1 MTTGAITPHIDV
13 AQLVLYAF
21 WIFFA
26 ALVFYLRREDKREG
40 YPLESSRTA
49 RSGGRV
55 RVIGFPVPPPP
66 KTFRLPDGST
76 VQAPGP
82 DRGAG
87 AMALRALGP
96 GASTPAEPVG
106 DPMRAGAGPGAYPK
120 RADVPDLTLDGQPR
134 IVPMRGAAGFAV
146 ATPGTDPRGMAVHG
160 ADGAR
165 GGTVRDLWIDLSEP
179 QVRYLELDVQGQSV
193 LLPMALARIDASRRT
208 VNVASVL
215 GRHFAGV
222 PRTARPDRITR
233 LEEEQVCAYYAAGT
247 LYAEPGRAEP
257 WL

>member
-13 AQLVLYAF
+13 AQLVLYTF

-26 ALVFYLRREDKREG
+26 ALVYYLRREDKREG
-40 YPLESSRTA
+40 YPLESSRTV

-55 RVIGFPVPPPP
+55 KVIGFPAPPPP
-66 KTFRLPDGST
+66 KTFRLADGTT
-76 VQAPGP
+76 VTAPGP
-82 DRGAG
+82 DRGSVPAS
-87 AMALRALGP
+87 LRSLGS
-96 GASTPAEPVG
+96 GASSPAEPVG
-106 DPMRAGAGPGAYPK
+106 DPMRAAAGPGAYPK
-120 RADVPDLTLDGQPR
+120 RADAPDLTLDGHPR
-134 IVPMRGAAGFAV
+134 IVPLRGASGFSV

-165 GGTVRDLWIDLSEP
+165 GGTVKDLWIDLAEP
-179 QVRYLELDVQGQSV
+179 QVRYLEVDAQGRSV
-193 LLPMALARIDASRRT
+193 LLPMALARIDADRGRVT
-208 VNVASVL
+208 VRAVL

-222 PRTARPDRITR
+222 PQTARPDRITR

-247 LYAEPGRAEP
+247 LYAEPSRAEP